1 MDKGRGE
8 EGEGEMNGESSMEAY
23 TLTYVN
29 RQPMGICCMTQG
41 TQPGLGNNLK
51 GWEWVGGVREVQK
64 GADIC
69 TPMANSY

>member
-1 MDKGRGE
+1 
-8 EGEGEMNGESSMEAY
+8 
-23 TLTYVN
+23 
-29 RQPMGICCMTQG
+29 MGICCMTPG

-64 GADIC
+64 GGDIY